1 MKNEISRL
9 SKRCQSAFTLI
20 EIMVA
25 TVVMVVLVG
34 LVIQITSEVLNVW
47 NRSSGRLS
55 ANAQARIAMDLLT
68 QDLETAVL
76 RRNGQQWLRVEAEE
90 DVGSPTAGQTV
101 ALHLFSPAMDRPE
114 GAGDISAI
122 AYRLAYAPAYDGPN
136 APDTFALYRRI
147 ATPRETFDN
156 IMGTGS
162 GSVQE
167 ELVDGFWAVAAV
179 LDSDNFLVGNITD
192 FKVFVYGTDPS
203 AGGVDPALIAIND
216 KDGNGEFDRKLN
228 KPYIFGGTH
237 VLVTDPADS
246 EIDPVYA
253 EIVLTVLSD
262 EGLRIL
268 ELENPFAGTGYSDV
282 DDVVREHG
290 KVFTRR
296 VNLLARPL

>member
-55 ANAQARIAMDLLT
+55 ANAQARIAMDLVT

-90 DVGSPTAGQTV
+90 GVGAPTAGQTV
-101 ALHLFSPAMDRPE
+101 ALHLFSPAMDRPD
-114 GAGDISAI
+114 GPGDISAI

-147 ATPRETFDN
+147 ATPLETFN
-156 IMGTGS
+156 TIMGS
-162 GSVQE
+162 GDSSPQE
-167 ELVDGFWAVAAV
+167 SLVGGFWGSSAVV
-179 LDSDNFLVGNITD
+179 DFDNFLVGNITD
-192 FKVFVYGTDPS
+192 FRVLVY
-203 AGGVDPALIAIND
+203 GVDPASGSTNPELIAIND
-216 KDGNGEFDRKLN
+216 QDGNRRLTE
-228 KPYIFGGTH
+228 PYIFGGSGDTG
-237 VLVTDPADS
+237 
-246 EIDPVYA
+246 IDPVYA
-253 EIVLTVLSD
+253 EIILTVLSD

-268 ELENPFAGTGYSDV
+268 ELDSPFAGTGYSNV
-282 DDVVREHG
+282 NDVVREHG